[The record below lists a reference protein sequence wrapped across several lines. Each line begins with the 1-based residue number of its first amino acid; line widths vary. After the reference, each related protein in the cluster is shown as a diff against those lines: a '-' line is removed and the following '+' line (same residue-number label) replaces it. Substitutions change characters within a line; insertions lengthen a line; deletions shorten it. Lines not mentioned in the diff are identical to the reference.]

1 LKSLRIPD
9 SESTGR
15 YTGDNRKPLARG
27 PDFNAYK
34 KISQDAGR
42 MRPRRACHLR
52 CTGHVHRLP
61 VSDTCARDNG
71 ICDFTLIRYGP
82 VLQLG
87 RVVSDAKG
95 GTWSA
100 NNLSLSSAQ
109 SEVGTGSLAFTT
121 PTSWATGPALN
132 LTGDFTIELWLYP
145 TTVSGTT
152 MMISQWDQQYTST
165 GAWGV
170 SMANGVPAF
179 SFGPYSVMGAIM
191 SGGTISSNKWTHL
204 AVTRQGSTFREFVN
218 GSIVAS
224 ASFSGAG
231 LTVTVPVTIGN
242 YIGFGGAL
250 PASGVT
256 TFQGYM
262 QQIRITNGVARY
274 TAAFTPATTPDPT
287 Q

>member
-1 LKSLRIPD
+1 MLAACALAALATSVAQATCTDCLFRIHVPGITASVTSPSSATDPYYSSVVSLL
-9 SESTGR
+9 S
-15 YTGDNRKPLARG
+15 L
-27 PDFNAYK
+27 
-34 KISQDAGR
+34 
-42 MRPRRACHLR
+42 
-52 CTGHVHRLP
+52 
-61 VSDTCARDNG
+61 DTPSG
-71 ICDFTLIRYGP
+71 SP
-82 VLQLG
+82 
-87 RVVSDAKG
+87 VVSDAKG